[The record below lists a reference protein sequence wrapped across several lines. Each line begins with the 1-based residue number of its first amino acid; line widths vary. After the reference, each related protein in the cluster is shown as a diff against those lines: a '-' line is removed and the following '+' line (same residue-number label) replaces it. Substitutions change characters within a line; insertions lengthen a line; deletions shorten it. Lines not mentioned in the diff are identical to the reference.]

1 VSDTRKRIVIDA
13 PSEMVI
19 LAARHLDAN
28 EGRVQIGSSVDPST
42 RSAITTVLRYIATAH
57 NSPAVEEP
65 TAARREVI
73 ADTIR
78 RFPFDNYGLGDVS
91 YLLEETP
98 DTQEWVAALADAIAS
113 ALDQPK
119 GHRAAAEEPS

>member
-1 VSDTRKRIVIDA
+1 VSSTRKRITIDP

-19 LAARHLDAN
+19 LAARHLDAT
-28 EGRVQIGSSVDPST
+28 EGPVQIGAIVDTST

-78 RFPFDNYGLGDVS
+78 RFPFDNYGLDDVS
-91 YLLEETP
+91 YLLEGTP
-98 DTQEWVAALADAIAS
+98 DTQDWVAALADAIGG
-113 ALDQPK
+113 AL
-119 GHRAAAEEPS
+119 HREETP